1 MKLLTRLR
9 LLLRD
14 IEAMQVPH
22 AMRQS
27 GASLDQ
33 ITAWLKA
40 RNREDARIASAGTRK
55 RKPTAH
61 ATAHAFV
68 HVGLETVVVLLTDP
82 LTLQTIEEL
91 THPDPRQQ
99 VGINLALRWGRTH
112 KRTLTFV

>member
-14 IEAMQVPH
+14 IEAMHVPH
-22 AMRQS
+22 AMHRS
-27 GASLDQ
+27 GYSLDQ
-33 ITAWLKA
+33 ITSWLKA

-61 ATAHAFV
+61 AFV
-68 HVGLETVVVLLTDP
+68 HVGIETVVVLLTDP
-82 LTLQTIEEL
+82 LTLHTIEEL

-99 VGINLALRWGRTH
+99 VGLNLALRWGRTH

>member
-22 AMRQS
+22 VMHRS

-33 ITAWLKA
+33 ISAWLKA

-55 RKPTAH
+55 RAAH
-61 ATAHAFV
+61 AVV
-68 HVGLETVVVLLTDP
+68 HPGTDSVVVLLTDP

-99 VGINLALRWGRTH
+99 VGLNLALRWGRKH

>member
-9 LLLRD
+9 LLLRG

-22 AMRQS
+22 VMHRS

-33 ITAWLKA
+33 ISAWLKA

-55 RKPTAH
+55 RA
-61 ATAHAFV
+61 AHAFV
-68 HVGLETVVVLLTDP
+68 HPGTDSVVVLLTDP
-82 LTLQTIEEL
+82 LTLHTIEEL

-99 VGINLALRWGRTH
+99 VGINLALRWGRKH

>member
-14 IEAMQVPH
+14 IEAMQIPH
-22 AMRQS
+22 VMHRS

-33 ITAWLKA
+33 ISAWLKA

-55 RKPTAH
+55 RAV
-61 ATAHAFV
+61 HAFV
-68 HVGLETVVVLLTDP
+68 RPGTDSVVVLLTDP
-82 LTLQTIEEL
+82 FTLHTIEEL

-99 VGINLALRWGRTH
+99 VGINLALQWGR
-112 KRTLTFV
+112 KYNRTLTFV

>member
-14 IEAMQVPH
+14 LEAMQAPH
-22 AMRQS
+22 VMHQS
-27 GASLDQ
+27 GYSLDQ

-55 RKPTAH
+55 RKPAV
-61 ATAHAFV
+61 HAFV
-68 HVGLETVVVLLTDP
+68 HVGIETVVVLLTDP
-82 LTLQTIEEL
+82 LTLHTIEEIQH
-91 THPDPRQQ
+91 TYPRQQ
-99 VGINLALRWGRTH
+99 VGLNLALRWGRTN

>member
-22 AMRQS
+22 VMHQS
-27 GASLDQ
+27 GYSLDQ

-55 RKPTAH
+55 RKPTV
-61 ATAHAFV
+61 HAFI
-68 HVGLETVVVLLTDP
+68 HTGTETVVVLLTDP
-82 LTLQTIEEL
+82 ITRHTIEEL
-91 THPDPRQQ
+91 QHPYPLQQ
-99 VGINLALRWGRTH
+99 VGINLSLGWGRKH
-112 KRTLTFV
+112 NRTLTFV